1 MFDVMLDPWAE
12 VIVLDEPTTCEDCK
26 DVELDVDV
34 EEEDEENVTWL
45 ITTGPAWEELD
56 CCDDTVELTLLLKI
70 EGFV

>member
-1 MFDVMLDPWAE
+1 M
-12 VIVLDEPTTCEDCK
+12 
-26 DVELDVDV
+26 DVDV